1 LRELQAG
8 LMKSGKETSIVSF
21 YKKNIFAALSP
32 RAFLDTFT
40 FRGSRKWFPDSQ
52 HTLFIGFSVF
62 Y

>member
-1 LRELQAG
+1 
-8 LMKSGKETSIVSF
+8 MKSGKETSIVSF